1 MAWDF
6 EGGNL
11 LSSPDDFLAWVLLQA
26 WAAEEPSHGYPYQ
39 SYGSSQFQV
48 FHVDFL
54 HSLYY
59 GQKGVLLAVENALIL
74 ALSDSET

>member
-1 MAWDF
+1 M
-6 EGGNL
+6 
-11 LSSPDDFLAWVLLQA
+11 
-26 WAAEEPSHGYPYQ
+26 
-39 SYGSSQFQV
+39 
-48 FHVDFL
+48 DFL